1 MLTTNINAGDG
12 QMEKRRINISS
23 KRQIT
28 IPAKYFD
35 SLGLDKELDCIYSK
49 DMLILLPVKKE
60 DPAFAEEI
68 LQDLIEQGFS
78 GEKLLTEF
86 KKANRKV
93 RPAVEKLIEEADEI
107 AKAAS
112 VNYIDPTDDIFG
124 DEERLKTLPV
134 DLVDMYEDIF
144 HFTRSEKIKFKPR
157 NVGKMSDKIRVS
169 SKTNK
174 SKGRS
179 GNISVS
185 GKFKKGIARAGNVLQ
200 ISGNQEA
207 LKHSAVF
214 PVKLPA
220 FFIKLT
226 TDVGDIIYEPFN
238 GSGTSLMAA
247 EQLGRNCYAME
258 LSPGYCDLTVKRL
271 YLIHG

>member
-112 VNYIDPTDDIFG
+112 INYIDPTDDIFG
-124 DEERLKTLPV
+124 DEET
-134 DLVDMYEDIF
+134 
-144 HFTRSEKIKFKPR
+144 
-157 NVGKMSDKIRVS
+157 
-169 SKTNK
+169 
-174 SKGRS
+174 
-179 GNISVS
+179 
-185 GKFKKGIARAGNVLQ
+185 
-200 ISGNQEA
+200 EA
-207 LKHSAVF
+207 
-214 PVKLPA
+214 
-220 FFIKLT
+220 
-226 TDVGDIIYEPFN
+226 
-238 GSGTSLMAA
+238 
-247 EQLGRNCYAME
+247 
-258 LSPGYCDLTVKRL
+258 
-271 YLIHG
+271 

>member
-1 MLTTNINAGDG
+1 MLKPSNRRI
-12 QMEKRRINISS
+12 EKRRINISS

-112 VNYIDPTDDIFG
+112 TNYVDPTDDIFG
-124 DEERLKTLPV
+124 DEET
-134 DLVDMYEDIF
+134 
-144 HFTRSEKIKFKPR
+144 
-157 NVGKMSDKIRVS
+157 
-169 SKTNK
+169 
-174 SKGRS
+174 
-179 GNISVS
+179 
-185 GKFKKGIARAGNVLQ
+185 
-200 ISGNQEA
+200 EA
-207 LKHSAVF
+207 
-214 PVKLPA
+214 
-220 FFIKLT
+220 
-226 TDVGDIIYEPFN
+226 
-238 GSGTSLMAA
+238 
-247 EQLGRNCYAME
+247 
-258 LSPGYCDLTVKRL
+258 
-271 YLIHG
+271 

>member
-86 KKANRKV
+86 KKAR
-93 RPAVEKLIEEADEI
+93 D
-107 AKAAS
+107 
-112 VNYIDPTDDIFG
+112 
-124 DEERLKTLPV
+124 
-134 DLVDMYEDIF
+134 
-144 HFTRSEKIKFKPR
+144 
-157 NVGKMSDKIRVS
+157 
-169 SKTNK
+169 
-174 SKGRS
+174 
-179 GNISVS
+179 
-185 GKFKKGIARAGNVLQ
+185 
-200 ISGNQEA
+200 
-207 LKHSAVF
+207 
-214 PVKLPA
+214 
-220 FFIKLT
+220 
-226 TDVGDIIYEPFN
+226 
-238 GSGTSLMAA
+238 
-247 EQLGRNCYAME
+247 
-258 LSPGYCDLTVKRL
+258 
-271 YLIHG
+271 

>member
-1 MLTTNINAGDG
+1 MPSNRRI
-12 QMEKRRINISS
+12 EKRRINISS

-93 RPAVEKLIEEADEI
+93 RPAVEKLIEKADEI

-112 VNYIDPTDDIFG
+112 TNYVDPTDDIFG
-124 DEERLKTLPV
+124 DEET
-134 DLVDMYEDIF
+134 
-144 HFTRSEKIKFKPR
+144 
-157 NVGKMSDKIRVS
+157 
-169 SKTNK
+169 
-174 SKGRS
+174 
-179 GNISVS
+179 
-185 GKFKKGIARAGNVLQ
+185 
-200 ISGNQEA
+200 EA
-207 LKHSAVF
+207 
-214 PVKLPA
+214 
-220 FFIKLT
+220 
-226 TDVGDIIYEPFN
+226 
-238 GSGTSLMAA
+238 
-247 EQLGRNCYAME
+247 
-258 LSPGYCDLTVKRL
+258 
-271 YLIHG
+271 

>member
-68 LQDLIEQGFS
+68 LQDLIKQGFS

-112 VNYIDPTDDIFG
+112 VNYIDPTGDIFG
-124 DEERLKTLPV
+124 DEET
-134 DLVDMYEDIF
+134 
-144 HFTRSEKIKFKPR
+144 
-157 NVGKMSDKIRVS
+157 
-169 SKTNK
+169 
-174 SKGRS
+174 
-179 GNISVS
+179 
-185 GKFKKGIARAGNVLQ
+185 
-200 ISGNQEA
+200 EA
-207 LKHSAVF
+207 
-214 PVKLPA
+214 
-220 FFIKLT
+220 
-226 TDVGDIIYEPFN
+226 
-238 GSGTSLMAA
+238 
-247 EQLGRNCYAME
+247 
-258 LSPGYCDLTVKRL
+258 
-271 YLIHG
+271 